1 MFPGINKGVELKRV
15 GVGPE
20 AFRGVSSQGAGLWA
34 GWAVPG
40 GAASSPGAG
49 GGCGESE
56 GGVEPRGGG
65 GATGRRG
72 RSLGEGVRA
81 YLMVIW
87 GRSPPSAF
95 SPIRI
100 SRMVWDQ

>member
-34 GWAVPG
+34 GWA
-40 GAASSPGAG
+40 
-49 GGCGESE
+49 
-56 GGVEPRGGG
+56 EPRGGG

>member
-1 MFPGINKGVELKRV
+1 MWKG
-15 GVGPE
+15 GV
-20 AFRGVSSQGAGLWA
+20 AWWQGAW
-34 GWAVPG
+34 
-40 GAASSPGAG
+40 PGALPLFPMRDNRIG
-49 GGCGESE
+49 GGVRGAGSMKK
-56 GGVEPRGGG
+56 GRGLLFFGGG
-65 GATGRRG
+65 G
-72 RSLGEGVRA
+72 GVTA

>member
-1 MFPGINKGVELKRV
+1 MGWGLKHLEVCPHKGRGFGQGGRCQEEQPVPQVLGEDV
-15 GVGPE
+15 GK
-20 AFRGVSSQGAGLWA
+20 AR
-34 GWAVPG
+34 
-40 GAASSPGAG
+40 
-49 GGCGESE
+49 